1 MRFEFWVLSS
11 QTQNSKL
18 KTQNLNKMAR
28 DILIRPI
35 VTEKSDKAMKKSV
48 YTFIVDRKSNKLEVA
63 KAVEAMFQVSVD
75 TVNTTVIPGKV
86 KSRSTRTSVVK
97 GMKPAYKKAFVTLQE
112 GETIDLFGD
121 GGVEE

>member
-1 MRFEFWVLSS
+1 MS
-11 QTQNSKL
+11 
-18 KTQNLNKMAR
+18 R

-63 KAVEAMFQVSVD
+63 KAVEAMFQVSVS

-121 GGVEE
+121 AGAAEGAAE